1 MLGAGLV
8 HSVVKA
14 GSQIYAMNGV
24 LAIQCNVQAS
34 FAARQRLLVSF
45 DRSQGPIE
53 PVDQLEGGAWR
64 LYTSS
69 AVKLDV
75 PKRTGAAKTKSVPA
89 QRSTARARQRAGGLS
104 RGELAS
110 FGRHPGRQTVLGRV
124 RGAAAVVRGR
134 WFNERSVPCMDGIC
148 SVPRARRAHNGPDGD
163 AGKQRAAGGLD
174 VCATRGRI

>member
-1 MLGAGLV
+1 MEVVHVERSQAGRPEENRGGENKV
-8 HSVVKA
+8 SA
-14 GSQIYAMNGV
+14 GSAQHG
-24 LAIQCNVQAS
+24 
-34 FAARQRLLVSF
+34 
-45 DRSQGPIE
+45 
-53 PVDQLEGGAWR
+53 
-64 LYTSS
+64 
-69 AVKLDV
+69 
-75 PKRTGAAKTKSVPA
+75 TG
-89 QRSTARARQRAGGLS
+89 RAGQRAGGLS

>member
-1 MLGAGLV
+1 MT
-8 HSVVKA
+8 
-14 GSQIYAMNGV
+14 GV
-24 LAIQCNVQAS
+24 LAIQCNVQTS
-34 FAARQRLLVSF
+34 FAARQKLLVSF
-45 DRSQGPIE
+45 DRFQEPIE

-89 QRSTARARQRAGGLS
+89 QRSTRLAARAGQRAGGLS
-104 RGELAS
+104 RGGMAS

-124 RGAAAVVRGR
+124 RGAAAVVCER

-174 VCATRGRI
+174 VCVTRGRI

>member
-1 MLGAGLV
+1 MT
-8 HSVVKA
+8 
-14 GSQIYAMNGV
+14 GV

-89 QRSTARARQRAGGLS
+89 QRSTARAGQGRGQAGCQEEDWPASADIQVDRQCWGG
-104 RGELAS
+104 
-110 FGRHPGRQTVLGRV
+110 
-124 RGAAAVVRGR
+124 
-134 WFNERSVPCMDGIC
+134 
-148 SVPRARRAHNGPDGD
+148 
-163 AGKQRAAGGLD
+163 
-174 VCATRGRI
+174 